1 MLLLQVVQ
9 SYMYI
14 SIAERGENNRYVTEA
29 MKGWLT
35 SIRCSTNMVL
45 YNIVD
50 TFMYYVVI
58 YTHMYLC
65 AEVSALRCICVYL
78 RIYNICIY
86 TFTFIAEWSVVK
98 DIGEAKLHPFLF
110 FRFKRR
116 TFFGTILLSLTWSQN
131 ESAKYMATIFTSE
144 SH

>member
-116 TFFGTILLSLTWSQN
+116 TFFETILLSLT
-131 ESAKYMATIFTSE
+131 
-144 SH
+144 